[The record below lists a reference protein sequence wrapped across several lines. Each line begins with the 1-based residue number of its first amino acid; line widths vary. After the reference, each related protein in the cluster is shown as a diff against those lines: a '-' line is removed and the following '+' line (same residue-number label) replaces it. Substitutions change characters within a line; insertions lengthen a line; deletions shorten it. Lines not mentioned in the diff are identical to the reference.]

1 MPSTED
7 TSKPDLPS
15 EGASPAPEVDKHG
28 RITTRQALEEENM
41 PRPKKS
47 QKASLEESV
56 GDKLGM
62 SLEDIKKKQ
71 SLSNKRS
78 LNVT

>member
-1 MPSTED
+1 MPPQENPP
-7 TSKPDLPS
+7 KPDLPS

-28 RITTRQALEEENM
+28 RITTRQALEEENQ

-47 QKASLEESV
+47 QKASMEESV